1 MLVHIPAI
9 LSPDETA
16 ALRDRLASAIWAD
29 GKVTAGHQSALA
41 KHNLQIG
48 PESAEGRELGFIVL
62 HALERS
68 PAFMSAA
75 LPAQVFPPLFNRYD
89 PGMEFGTHIDNAVR
103 QIPGTAIRL
112 RTDLSATLFLSDPG
126 SYDGGELIVED
137 TYGEHALKPAA
148 GDMILYPA
156 RSLHRVAPVT
166 RGSRVASFFWIQ
178 SMVKDRDRRE
188 MLFDLD
194 QSVQDLSVKM
204 GVGDD
209 PALVRLTGLY
219 HNLLREWGDL

>member
-9 LSPDETA
+9 LAPDQIA
-16 ALRDRLASAIWAD
+16 DLRDRLDKTAWAD
-29 GKVTAGHQSALA
+29 GKITAGHQSAQV
-41 KHNLQIG
+41 KSNLQIG
-48 PESAEGRELGFIVL
+48 PESPEGRELGMIVL

-75 LPAQVFPPLFNRYD
+75 LPAHVFPPLFNRYD
-89 PGMEFGTHIDNAVR
+89 TGMEFGTHIDNAVR
-103 QIPGTAIRL
+103 QIPGTAIRI
-112 RTDLSATLFLSDPG
+112 RTDLSATLFLSDPD

-188 MLFDLD
+188 MLYDLD
-194 QSVQDLSVKM
+194 QSVQALSKEM
-204 GVGDD
+204 GED